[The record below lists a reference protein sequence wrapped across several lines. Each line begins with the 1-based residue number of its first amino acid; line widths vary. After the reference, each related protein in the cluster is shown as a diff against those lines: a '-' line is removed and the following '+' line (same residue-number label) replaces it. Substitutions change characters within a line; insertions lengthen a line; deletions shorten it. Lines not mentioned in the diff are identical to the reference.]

1 VLALSIVALVVA
13 WWFAY
18 RDIKLSTRGTL
29 GIEDYYSALSRDHG
43 MPGQVLRWIF
53 ERR

>member
-1 VLALSIVALVVA
+1 MLALSIVALVVA

-43 MPGQVLRWIF
+43 MLGQVLRWIF